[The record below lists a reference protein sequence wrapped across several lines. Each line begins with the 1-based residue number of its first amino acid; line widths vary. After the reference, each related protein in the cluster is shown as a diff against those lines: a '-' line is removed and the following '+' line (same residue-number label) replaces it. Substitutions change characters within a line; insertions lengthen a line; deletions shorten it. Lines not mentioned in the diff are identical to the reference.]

1 MKTLILIIALLLS
14 GCASTPPSDN
24 WGKIMS
30 APSAQRTQIVPV
42 FIYQPQS
49 HYQYVQPAFNRL
61 Q

>member
-1 MKTLILIIALLLS
+1 MKTLIVVIVLLLV
-14 GCASTPPSDN
+14 GCDAPPKREN
-24 WGKIMS
+24 WSEILS
-30 APSAQRTQIVPV
+30 APTAQRTQIVPV

>member
-1 MKTLILIIALLLS
+1 MKALIAIIVLLIS

-24 WGKIMS
+24 WGQIMS
-30 APSAQRTQIVPV
+30 GPSAQRTQIVPV